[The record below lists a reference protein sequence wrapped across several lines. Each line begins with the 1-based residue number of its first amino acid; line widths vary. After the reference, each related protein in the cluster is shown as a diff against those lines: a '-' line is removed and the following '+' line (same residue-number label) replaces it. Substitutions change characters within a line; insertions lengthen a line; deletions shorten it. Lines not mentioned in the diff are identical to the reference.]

1 MAKALMHREYGCW
14 LVACVTLRAGEGVD
28 ILVVVLALITRHLH
42 FSPDRFDEIRILRRD
57 FSPAAF
63 FALNFLHARLLS
75 LRKPHHM
82 L

>member
-1 MAKALMHREYGCW
+1 M
-14 LVACVTLRAGEGVD
+14 TLGAREGVY

-42 FSPDRFDEIRILRRD
+42 FSPDRFDEVRILRGD
-57 FSPAAF
+57 FTLAVF